1 MRRNSILVILSG
13 ESVTAVSDVLL
24 LLSILYQ
31 GLVVGEDKGDRLS
44 TYIRSIHVLIERDT
58 S

>member
-24 LLSILYQ
+24 LLPILYQ
-31 GLVVGEDKGDRLS
+31 GLVVGENKGDR
-44 TYIRSIHVLIERDT
+44 
-58 S
+58 

>member
-1 MRRNSILVILSG
+1 MRRNLILVILSG

-31 GLVVGEDKGDRLS
+31 GLVVGENKGDR
-44 TYIRSIHVLIERDT
+44 
-58 S
+58 